1 MAEATGFAIAASELY
16 VRIIDRRNVVTSLTG
31 QLLVAM
37 PQMQDPRFARS
48 VVYLCAYSEAAGA
61 MGLVVNK
68 TIDALTVDE
77 LYAHL
82 SIEPS
87 RQTNRPLPVHF
98 GGPVDP
104 GRGFV
109 LHSPDYREEGTL
121 GIGDAFAMTAT
132 LDILRAMGKGEG
144 PRQSLLAL
152 GYAGWAPGQLDAE
165 IQANGWLSVDAD
177 ADLVFGEEDDS
188 KWQRALAKLGVSPS
202 TLSTEAG
209 RA

>member
-1 MAEATGFAIAASELY
+1 M
-16 VRIIDRRNVVTSLTG
+16 TSLTG

-48 VVYLCAYSEAAGA
+48 VVYLCAHSEDAGA

-68 TIDALTVDE
+68 RIDALTIDE
-77 LYAHL
+77 LYTHL
-82 SIEPS
+82 KIEPA
-87 RQTNRPLPVHF
+87 RRANRPQPVHF

-109 LHSPDYREEGTL
+109 LHSPDYHEDGTL
-121 GIGDAFAMTAT
+121 GIGDEFAMTAT

-144 PRQSLLAL
+144 PRQCLLAL

-165 IQANGWLSVDAD
+165 IQANGWLSVPAD
-177 ADLVFGEEDDS
+177 ADIVFGEADDQ
-188 KWQRALAKLGVSPS
+188 KWQRALAKLGVSPEM
-202 TLSTEAG
+202 LSTDAG
-209 RA
+209 HA

>member
-1 MAEATGFAIAASELY
+1 
-16 VRIIDRRNVVTSLTG
+16 VTSLTG

-48 VVYLCAYSEAAGA
+48 VVYLCAHSGEAGA

-68 TIDALTVDE
+68 KIDALTIDE
-77 LYAHL
+77 LYTHL
-82 SIEPS
+82 KIEPTQ
-87 RQTNRPLPVHF
+87 RPNRPQPVHF

-109 LHSPDYREEGTL
+109 LHSTDYREDGTL
-121 GIGDAFAMTAT
+121 GIGDEFAMTAT

-144 PRQSLLAL
+144 PRQCLLAL

-165 IQANGWLSVDAD
+165 IQANGWLSVPAD
-177 ADLVFGEEDDS
+177 ADLVFGEADEQ
-188 KWQRALAKLGVSPS
+188 KWQRALAKLGVSPEM
-202 TLSTEAG
+202 LSTDAG
-209 RA
+209 HA